1 MQNPPDSERLR
12 QPTILLVSEPGVD
25 GVFHYVRNLA
35 DYLLSSGWRVHFAY
49 SSLRG
54 CLALFDLVARVKANG
69 GETLDLRVGNGP
81 RPADAGALVRLWRLA
96 RATAPE
102 IVHAHSSKAGALAR
116 VLPLLGIQARFFYT
130 PHAYFQMNQ
139 PMNTQKLV
147 FSAVERVLG
156 QVGTTICVSRTE
168 KRYAREIVRIPER
181 KLRLVSSGVHCE
193 RFRPAHDSGEKRAA
207 RAQFGLP
214 PDALL
219 FGTVARY
226 TAQKDPVTLYR
237 AVIDALTTHPTLC
250 FAHLGTGA
258 LEGEI
263 NSLLEPLPRAVR
275 ARIFQIESS
284 PEHGVFYRALDAFV
298 LPSLYEGLALSS
310 LEAVATGLTLILSR
324 CAGNND
330 LEEYGLNDIY
340 WTVPGDRSSLVQQI
354 GAWLVAPSVGN
365 NHRQSALAHLGV
377 ERALQ
382 EILSCYQT

>member
-1 MQNPPDSERLR
+1 MQNPPDSVQQR

-35 DYLLSSGWRVHFAY
+35 DYLLNSGWRVHFAY

-54 CLALFDLVARVKANG
+54 CPALFDLVARVQAKG
-69 GETLDLRVGNGP
+69 GKTLDLRVGNGP

-96 RATAPE
+96 RATSPE

-116 VLPLLGIQARFFYT
+116 VLPLLGIKARFFYT

-139 PMNTQKLV
+139 PMNAQKFV

-181 KLRLVSSGVHCE
+181 KLCLVSSGVDCE
-193 RFRPAHDSGEKRAA
+193 RFHPAHDPVEKRAA
-207 RAQFGLP
+207 RVQFGLP
-214 PDALL
+214 PDGLL

-226 TAQKDPVTLYR
+226 TAQKDPGTLYR
-237 AVIDALTTHPTLC
+237 AVIQALTNHPTLC

-263 NSLLEPLPRAVR
+263 RSLLEPLPHGVR
-275 ARIFQIESS
+275 ARIYQIESS
-284 PEHGVFYRALDAFV
+284 PEPGMFYRALDAFV

-330 LEEYGLNDIY
+330 LEEYGLDDIY

-354 GAWLVAPSVGN
+354 DAWLATPPAGN
-365 NHRQSALAHLGV
+365 NHRQTAVANFDV

-382 EILSCYQT
+382 EILSCYKR